1 MTTSKRKPATT
12 RKAAAPPA
20 AKDAATPARK
30 SARAPAR
37 KRAAAAPT
45 FPIIGIG
52 ASAGGLAAIEEFFAA
67 VPAGEPLGMAFV
79 LVQHLDPDHKS
90 LLLDLVKRYTHIE
103 IVWAE
108 NGMEVRSGC
117 AYVMPPNKDM
127 ALVGGRL
134 VLVTPEAPR
143 GQRLPINYFF
153 RSLAADQHERAVC
166 IVLSGAGSDGALG
179 LRAVKGEGGMAIAQ
193 TPETAGYDS
202 MPRSAIATG
211 LVDYV
216 LPPAAMPEQ
225 LLGYVS
231 RAVRRAPQTAP
242 PAPPCSRCCTCC
254 VTAGGTTSRTTRP
267 TPCAA
272 AWSAA

>member
-1 MTTSKRKPATT
+1 
-12 RKAAAPPA
+12 
-20 AKDAATPARK
+20 
-30 SARAPAR
+30 
-37 KRAAAAPT
+37 
-45 FPIIGIG
+45 
-52 ASAGGLAAIEEFFAA
+52 
-67 VPAGEPLGMAFV
+67 MAFV

-90 LLLDLVKRYTHIE
+90 LLLDLVKRYAHIE
-103 IVWAE
+103 VAWAE
-108 NGMEVRSGC
+108 DGMEVRSGH
-117 AYVMPPNKDM
+117 AYIMPPNKDM

-134 VLVTPEAPR
+134 VLVKPAAPR
-143 GQRLPINYFF
+143 GQRLPIDYFF

-225 LLGYVS
+225 LLDYVS
-231 RAVRRAPQTAP
+231 RAVRRAPRPARRGARGRRPAARGAAP
-242 PAPPCSRCCTCC
+242 
-254 VTAGGTTSRTTRP
+254 
-267 TPCAA
+267 AA
-272 AWSAA
+272 